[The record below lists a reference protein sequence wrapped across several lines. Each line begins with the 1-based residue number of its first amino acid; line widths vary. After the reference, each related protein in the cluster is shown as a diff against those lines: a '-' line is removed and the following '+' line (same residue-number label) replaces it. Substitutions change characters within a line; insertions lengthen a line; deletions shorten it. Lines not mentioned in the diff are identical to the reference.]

1 MKACGDWILIEQETT
16 KTASGLT
23 VSDLNIGT
31 IVSGKKFNKGTK
43 VYFNPRNA
51 VTIENYLLVTY
62 QDIYVVIN
70 WN

>member
-1 MKACGDWILIEQETT
+1 MKACGDWVLITQENT

-51 VTIENYLLVTY
+51 ITIENYLLVTN
-62 QDIYVVIN
+62 QDIYVVIE
-70 WN
+70 